1 MEAVIDHARFS
12 GAFDPCPLLA
22 ISSSMIW
29 ANKASWVVALF
40 LYAHLAPD
48 FFLDAF
54 FASESVI

>member
-1 MEAVIDHARFS
+1 MEAVIDHAGFS

-40 LYAHLAPD
+40 LYAHFAPD
-48 FFLDAF
+48 FF
-54 FASESVI
+54 